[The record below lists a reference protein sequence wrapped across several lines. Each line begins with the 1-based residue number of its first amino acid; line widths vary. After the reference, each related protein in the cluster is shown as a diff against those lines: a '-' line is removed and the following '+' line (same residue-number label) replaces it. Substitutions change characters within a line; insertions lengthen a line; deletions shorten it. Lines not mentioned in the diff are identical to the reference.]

1 LRQSDQC
8 RGGVERA
15 DVPSG
20 SRDFRPYAGQR
31 SAFATTGPD
40 TWSAS
45 QQQGHAYGEP
55 ARVLT
60 VLRRGGREVGRRER
74 LYGIGG
80 RPALPGPLPGGAGVQ
95 AAGAGRF
102 PGLAPGHRQRQ
113 LPGQRRR
120 APPGFGGAGPGR
132 QCANVV
138 FERSAPLWSRRRDE
152 GTSDGRRQA
161 PVRQQALS
169 GRLPG
174 RRHARGE
181 RGRDRGEAP
190 PGAAVPPR
198 LGLVPAPGDLGR
210 RRASGDRSPPRADGA
225 SRASCG
231 ASCRSQAIC
240 GSPLP
245 AGSATRRARR
255 FRICGCAAPGRFV
268 HRNVDAEHRGGPQAP
283 APD

>member
-1 LRQSDQC
+1 M
-8 RGGVERA
+8 
-15 DVPSG
+15 
-20 SRDFRPYAGQR
+20 
-31 SAFATTGPD
+31 
-40 TWSAS
+40 
-45 QQQGHAYGEP
+45 
-55 ARVLT
+55 
-60 VLRRGGREVGRRER
+60 
-74 LYGIGG
+74 
-80 RPALPGPLPGGAGVQ
+80 VQ

-255 FRICGCAAPGRFV
+255 TRIRGCAVPWAGSCTATSTRSTAAGRRRLHPIEVAGAISQATASPGPGAGASPPCPR
-268 HRNVDAEHRGGPQAP
+268 ALL
-283 APD
+283 

>member
-1 LRQSDQC
+1 MVSIATTSARLWRT
-8 RGGVERA
+8 GARA
-15 DVPSG
+15 DRPPARRPGGGPPRAALRDRWATGSAWTVTWWCCGASQGRRPVSWACARPSARAA
-20 SRDFRPYAGQR
+20 SRSATSRSIGAWWSRPRASMRECRLWAVCPTPEQAMRRGHVGRAAPGAGQ
-31 SAFATTGPD
+31 
-40 TWSAS
+40 
-45 QQQGHAYGEP
+45 
-55 ARVLT
+55 
-60 VLRRGGREVGRRER
+60 
-74 LYGIGG
+74 
-80 RPALPGPLPGGAGVQ
+80 
-95 AAGAGRF
+95 AAA
-102 PGLAPGHRQRQ
+102 A
-113 LPGQRRR
+113 
-120 APPGFGGAGPGR
+120 
-132 QCANVV
+132 
-138 FERSAPLWSRRRDE
+138 
-152 GTSDGRRQA
+152 
-161 PVRQQALS
+161 S

-181 RGRDRGEAP
+181 RGKDRGEAP